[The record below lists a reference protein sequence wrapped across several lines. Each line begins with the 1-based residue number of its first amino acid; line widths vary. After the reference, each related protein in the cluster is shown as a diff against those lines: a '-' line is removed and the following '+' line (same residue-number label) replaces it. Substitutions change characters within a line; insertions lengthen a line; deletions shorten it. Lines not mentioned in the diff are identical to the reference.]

1 MARTATKTKNI
12 GTESAS
18 LRGAKASWYG
28 SRKALE
34 EAALL
39 RGNIGRVLRTRENG
53 RDFICISAEKK
64 SDVTKQ
70 IRDLVS
76 GTPEIEYS
84 NPVVCRKRKGSVV
97 EIDGTTRIW
106 FGIAEV
112 ERRVVKEA
120 EPEPEKKAARG
131 KKKKAVKAT
140 AKAKDPEQD
149 SITALKQQ
157 IAQMQAQLDAIAEV
171 L

>member
-53 RDFICISAEKK
+53 RDFVCISAEKK
-64 SDVTKQ
+64 SDVTKELKK
-70 IRDLVS
+70 LVS

-106 FGIAEV
+106 FGVAEV

-131 KKKKAVKAT
+131 KKKKAVKAKT
-140 AKAKDPEQD
+140 EPKAEQD
-149 SITALKQQ
+149 SIAALKQQ

>member
-28 SRKALE
+28 SKKALE

-106 FGIAEV
+106 FGVVEV

-120 EPEPEKKAARG
+120 EPEKKAARG

-140 AKAKDPEQD
+140 AKAKDSEQD
-149 SITALKQQ
+149 SIAALKQQ
-157 IAQMQAQLDAIAEV
+157 IAQMQEQLNAIADV